1 MANARTAI
9 RWRRAWSPA
18 SVRGVTD
25 IREYRSADEPRWLRC
40 RVLGFF
46 DTAYFDDVKNHKT
59 TFENPSIELVAVE
72 GDDVVG
78 VIDVE
83 VFGELA
89 TIDTIAVLPEHRRS
103 GLGTALLDAALARLP
118 EGVEVLDAWTRE
130 DETANRWYQ
139 RSGFAVEQEYLH
151 VYADGAP
158 FVHTDGLTPIAVFAH
173 AELVDEERM
182 RAEHERVH
190 VCRRYVRPLG

>member
-1 MANARTAI
+1 M
-9 RWRRAWSPA
+9 
-18 SVRGVTD
+18 TD
-25 IREYRSADEPRWLRC
+25 IRAYRSSDESSWLRC
-40 RVLGFF
+40 RLLGFF
-46 DTAYFDDVKNHKT
+46 DTAYFDDVLIART
-59 TFENPSIELVAVE
+59 TFANPAVELVAVE
-72 GDDVVG
+72 GDEVVG

-118 EGVEVLDAWTRE
+118 DGVEVLDAWTRD

-139 RSGFAVEQEYLH
+139 RSGFTVGHRYLH

-158 FVHTDGLTPIAVFAH
+158 FVRTDGLTPVAVFAH
-173 AELVDEERM
+173 AELADEERM
-182 RAEHERVH
+182 RAEHDRVH
-190 VCRRYVRPLG
+190 VCRRYVRALG